1 MAAVCE
7 LLSFAVATVALIWIC
22 VVVRC

>member
-7 LLSFAVATVALIWIC
+7 LLSFAVITVALIWSS
-22 VVVRC
+22 

>member
-7 LLSFAVATVALIWIC
+7 LLSFAVATMALTWSS
-22 VVVRC
+22 

>member
-7 LLSFAVATVALIWIC
+7 LLSFAVATVALIWSL
-22 VVVRC
+22 

>member
-7 LLSFAVATVALIWIC
+7 LLSFAVAMALIWSS
-22 VVVRC
+22 